1 MTRVLFAWEMG
12 ANLGHLARSVPVA
25 DRLRGAGHG
34 VSFAVRDTR
43 MAAQC
48 LGRRFS
54 YVQAPLIT
62 RRGGARRAPA
72 SYAEMLLSDGWSD
85 HAALLGQTGAWLN
98 FFALSRPDVLV
109 ADHAPG
115 ALLAAR
121 LAGLP
126 SVAFGSGFEI
136 PPAGTLMPCI
146 RPWESIAEERLMNS
160 EQSALKAA
168 NAVLHALNGRP
179 LVRLADLFPASPVLA
194 SFPELDH
201 YGARSDACYTGSIHG
216 LAASSTGMWPEGEG
230 RCVFA
235 YLRMDQPATPAVL
248 EALALSNVRA
258 LCVVP
263 GAPKALVSKHATSRL
278 QIFGQP
284 VDMAPLLVEAD
295 AVVSYGGAGVI
306 AESLLAGVPMVLI
319 PSQVEQYLGAKRVD
333 ALGAGKVLESERG
346 VLAINAALEAVLN
359 TPTIRGAAQQ
369 FAKKYQ
375 AWTPARATEMVARA
389 ILDAAQRHED
399 ASRHL
404 A

>member
-1 MTRVLFAWEMG
+1 MF
-12 ANLGHLARSVPVA
+12 
-25 DRLRGAGHG
+25 
-34 VSFAVRDTR
+34 
-43 MAAQC
+43 
-48 LGRRFS
+48 
-54 YVQAPLIT
+54 
-62 RRGGARRAPA
+62 
-72 SYAEMLLSDGWSD
+72 
-85 HAALLGQTGAWLN
+85 
-98 FFALSRPDVLV
+98 
-109 ADHAPG
+109 
-115 ALLAAR
+115 
-121 LAGLP
+121 
-126 SVAFGSGFEI
+126 
-136 PPAGTLMPCI
+136 
-146 RPWESIAEERLMNS
+146 
-160 EQSALKAA
+160 
-168 NAVLHALNGRP
+168 
-179 LVRLADLFPASPVLA
+179 
-194 SFPELDH
+194 
-201 YGARSDACYTGSIHG
+201 
-216 LAASSTGMWPEGEG
+216 
-230 RCVFA
+230 
-235 YLRMDQPATPAVL
+235 
-248 EALALSNVRA
+248 A

-359 TPTIRGAAQQ
+359 TPTIRGAVQQ